1 MVMDAA
7 GLLED
12 RLGGVGFER
21 IAGCDEVGRGA
32 LAGPLVAGAVVLP
45 PDVHIEG
52 LRDSKMCTKLQL
64 ARLDERIREVALAVS
79 VVRVRPT
86 AIDRDGLNPA
96 NIRALR
102 EALKRL
108 DSEPDY
114 VLVDAFR
121 IKRLQWPSLA
131 VKKGDAVSRCVAAA
145 SIVAKVH
152 RDAMM
157 RRYHKRYRQYGFATN
172 VGYGTRHHWN
182 ALKRYGPSPIHR
194 RSFFGVMGFP
204 DEDGVLVPH
213 GARDL
218 EVPEAVAVGAADDSD
233 RTDTEGMG

>member
-1 MVMDAA
+1 MDAA
-7 GLLED
+7 GLLEE
-12 RLGGVGFER
+12 RLAGVGFER

-64 ARLDERIREVALAVS
+64 ARLDEKIREVALAVS
-79 VVRVRPT
+79 IVRVRPG

-102 EALKRL
+102 HALKGL
-108 DSEPDY
+108 DAEPDY

-121 IKRLQWPSLA
+121 IKRLRWPSLA

-157 RRYHKRYRQYGFATN
+157 RRYHRRYGKYGFATN

-218 EVPEAVAVGAADDSD
+218 EVPEAGVVEAAGGSD
-233 RTDTEGMG
+233 PSDTEGMG